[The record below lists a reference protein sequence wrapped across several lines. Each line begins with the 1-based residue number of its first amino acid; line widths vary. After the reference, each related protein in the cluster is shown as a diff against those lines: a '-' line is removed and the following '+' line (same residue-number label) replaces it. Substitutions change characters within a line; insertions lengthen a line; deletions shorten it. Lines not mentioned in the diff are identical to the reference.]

1 MGATKDEG
9 QSDVTDNEVI
19 IDEGYGDTE
28 GSELSEDSGL
38 NGQER
43 EGEAE
48 KDFQPP
54 VSENIVTNDQEE
66 KEEIDLVKATED
78 LDKEKMSKEQRKSP
92 LHVQDKLIS
101 KLQSELK
108 KQIDRTRSLQDA
120 VKGIQRQL
128 GRIDKTLNS
137 VKKEHEVVRKKHAQF
152 NSLQKRVDSIDKS
165 IRTWKSK
172 PAATKRKT
180 KPKLVKKKKQA
191 RRNTGKMR

>member
-1 MGATKDEG
+1 MGATEDQD
-9 QSDVTDNEVI
+9 QSDVIDNEVI

-28 GSELSEDSGL
+28 GSELSEDSRL

-43 EGEAE
+43 EGEPE

-54 VSENIVTNDQEE
+54 SSENIVTNDQEE

-78 LDKEKMSKEQRKSP
+78 LEKEKMSKEQRKTP
-92 LHVQDKLIS
+92 VHVQDKLTS

-108 KQIDRTRSLQDA
+108 RQIDRTRSLQYA

-128 GRIDKTLNS
+128 GGIEKSLNS

-165 IRTWKSK
+165 IRTWESK

-191 RRNTGKMR
+191 RHNTGKRW